1 MCTSPNRNAA
11 DLAVLLSFS
20 RKKTRGLKIIWSSK
34 SFRGLYL
41 CNPDQKMPSRIFW
54 NLCKVPID
62 PFFQRILAVCTSISS
77 STCAPHQRDFYFC
90 KINKWQ
96 SCRKHAVTDNMAN
109 IEAKGRNHL
118 SFDFCN
124 FDVCSTLL
132 DWYSGLFKCGPKFI
146 YNGSVG
152 YIWIYL
158 KVYMICISNVTC
170 ATTFW

>member
-1 MCTSPNRNAA
+1 MCTSSNRKAA
-11 DLAVLLSFS
+11 GLAVLLSFS
-20 RKKTRGLKIIWSSK
+20 RKTRDLKIIWSSK
-34 SFRGLYL
+34 SFRGLCL
-41 CNPDQKMPSRIFW
+41 CNPDQKMPLRIFR

-77 STCAPHQRDFYFC
+77 STRVHLINMIYFA
-90 KINKWQ
+90 K
-96 SCRKHAVTDNMAN
+96 STSDNLVGNMLKQT
-109 IEAKGRNHL
+109 IWPMLRQGRNHL